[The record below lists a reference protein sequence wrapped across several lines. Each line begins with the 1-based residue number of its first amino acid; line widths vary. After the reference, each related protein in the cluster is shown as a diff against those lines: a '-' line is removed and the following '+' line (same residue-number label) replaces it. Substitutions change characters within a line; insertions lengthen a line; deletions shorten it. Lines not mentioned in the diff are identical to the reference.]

1 MFLEKLAYCALI
13 SAKSYSGTCLNASTL
28 LKVHKDLIETVAML
42 RQQGFDVHL
51 QIGGEDEKGGT
62 GYRQER

>member
-1 MFLEKLAYCALI
+1 
-13 SAKSYSGTCLNASTL
+13 
-28 LKVHKDLIETVAML
+28 VAML

-62 GYRQER
+62 GYRRER

>member
-1 MFLEKLAYCALI
+1 
-13 SAKSYSGTCLNASTL
+13 L

-62 GYRQER
+62 GYRRER